1 MTVSLASRCDLTPSE
16 HGRSVAEEL
25 SMDQKTE
32 ERTRTNN
39 SCGSAWIRSEAHVG
53 SDVATPG
60 TGCTSQGS
68 FAGSFAPFRRSFTA
82 RTPELRSLSKRIA

>member
-1 MTVSLASRCDLTPSE
+1 MTASLASRCDLTPSE

-25 SMDQKTE
+25 VMDQKTE
-32 ERTRTNN
+32 ERTRTN
-39 SCGSAWIRSEAHVG
+39 SCGSAWIRSETHVG

-82 RTPELRSLSKRIA
+82 RTPVLRSLSKRIA